1 MAISHTQLRAFH
13 AVAAEGSFTR
23 ASQRLH
29 VTQPT
34 LSGQVKELEERF
46 DVRLFDRRNREIQLT
61 ELGEALFEI
70 TERQRGLEQEAE
82 QLLFAARELVTGHIR
97 VGADAPFHIIPLLA
111 IFGHRYP
118 GVNLSITFGNS
129 ENLRRELLAR
139 RTDIAVLPQI
149 DEDEKLHV
157 VPLQPDRLVVFVER
171 GHAWSQRR
179 SINLGELK
187 QQRVILRELGSK
199 TREVFEQALADAGI
213 KLSEILEIGSR
224 EGVREAVA
232 AGMGVGVVSEREL
245 GGDTRMHAL
254 PVRDA
259 TLQVPECV
267 ACLGERCQER
277 IVKAFMEVIPEHVQQ
292 EP

>member
-13 AVAAEGSFTR
+13 AVAAERSFTR
-23 ASQRLH
+23 ASTRLH

-70 TERQRGLEQEAE
+70 TGRQHSLEQEAE

-111 IFGHRYP
+111 IFGRRYP
-118 GVNLSITFGNS
+118 GVKLSITFGNS
-129 ENLRRELLAR
+129 ESLRQELLSR
-139 RTDIAVLPQI
+139 QTDIAVLPQVQK
-149 DEDEKLHV
+149 DERLHV
-157 VPLQPDRLVVFVER
+157 VPLLPDRLVVFVER
-171 GHAWSQRR
+171 GHAWSRRR
-179 SINLGELK
+179 SINLAELE
-187 QQRVILRELGSK
+187 QQRVILREPGSK
-199 TREVFEQALADAGI
+199 TREVFEQALDDAGI
-213 KLSEILEIGSR
+213 KLTDVLEIGSR

-232 AGMGVGVVSEREL
+232 AGMGVGVVSESEL
-245 GGDTRMHAL
+245 GRGVRLHAL
-254 PVRDA
+254 SVRDA

-267 ACLGERCQER
+267 ACLPERRQER
-277 IVKAFMEVIPEHVQQ
+277 IVTAFMEAIPEHVQQ
-292 EP
+292 RP